1 VASASADYPSVADG
15 LWHQAVLVR
24 AILCG
29 LRGVVALCVVASGR
43 SCCAAQ
49 MSVHRYRK
57 LVYILSYVMASNL
70 KILQTLR
77 ESTLFVLRISEQQ
90 ENDTTSMNHCTA
102 SSASSASSAS
112 HVALGFSTNERLRK
126 PSSCTG
132 VIKRAASKKGL
143 S

>member
-1 VASASADYPSVADG
+1 
-15 LWHQAVLVR
+15 
-24 AILCG
+24 
-29 LRGVVALCVVASGR
+29 
-43 SCCAAQ
+43 
-49 MSVHRYRK
+49 
-57 LVYILSYVMASNL
+57 MASNL

-102 SSASSASSAS
+102 SSASSAS